1 MAQNTKN
8 FNPRLARRKM
18 VGGIYYVVFLAAV
31 MVSIVSLFVL
41 LTQTA
46 IEGLPWLD
54 FDFLTNYMSRKPE
67 LAGIKAA
74 VMGTIIT
81 IVFTALFTVPVGVG
95 AAIYLEEY
103 APKNGLTQLIEI
115 NISNLAGVPS
125 VVYGL
130 LGLGVFV
137 QLMSLG
143 KVVLAGALTLG
154 LLVLPIVILASR
166 EAIRAVPNEYRL
178 GAFALGAD
186 QWQVIKGAV
195 LPSALPG
202 ILTGTILALSRA
214 VGEAAPIL
222 VISGLV
228 YVTFVPG
235 PLDRFTVL
243 PLQIFTW
250 VGRPQEEFRSLAAAG
265 IIVLLVI
272 LLSMN
277 AAAVLLR
284 NKYQTRSED

>member
-103 APKNGLTQLIEI
+103 APRTG
-115 NISNLAGVPS
+115 SPS
-125 VVYGL
+125 
-130 LGLGVFV
+130 
-137 QLMSLG
+137 
-143 KVVLAGALTLG
+143 
-154 LLVLPIVILASR
+154 
-166 EAIRAVPNEYRL
+166 
-178 GAFALGAD
+178 
-186 QWQVIKGAV
+186 
-195 LPSALPG
+195 
-202 ILTGTILALSRA
+202 
-214 VGEAAPIL
+214 
-222 VISGLV
+222 
-228 YVTFVPG
+228 
-235 PLDRFTVL
+235 
-243 PLQIFTW
+243 
-250 VGRPQEEFRSLAAAG
+250 
-265 IIVLLVI
+265 
-272 LLSMN
+272 
-277 AAAVLLR
+277 
-284 NKYQTRSED
+284 